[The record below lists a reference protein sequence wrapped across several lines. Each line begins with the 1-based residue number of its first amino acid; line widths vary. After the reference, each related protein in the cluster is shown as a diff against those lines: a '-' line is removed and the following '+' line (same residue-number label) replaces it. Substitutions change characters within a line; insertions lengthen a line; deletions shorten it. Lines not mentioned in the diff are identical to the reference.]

1 MFERTIA
8 KIMQSFLHLSNW
20 ILVAIVSAKKL
31 YIYNGKVF
39 MKHVIR

>member
-1 MFERTIA
+1 MFERAIA
-8 KIMQSFLHLSNW
+8 KIMQSLLHLSNW
-20 ILVAIVSAKKL
+20 ILVAVVSAKKL